1 MAEKTVY
8 YPGCFSNYYD
18 PEIGKA
24 LINVMERNG
33 IDVLIHEQTCCG
45 MPMMANSN
53 MKGAAK
59 KFKKAVT
66 SLART
71 ASPGHAIITTCPSC
85 NFMLK
90 QEGPHFFDSKEARF
104 VSNRI
109 YDASEYLLHL
119 HSQGRLNTNFGHM
132 PLKVFY
138 HNPCHL
144 KVQNITEGPVTLI
157 KMIPGLEV
165 ITVNTNCCGMGGS
178 YGMKKANYE
187 LSVEIAQKVWE
198 DVKAS
203 GVDTIVTE
211 CGGCGLQIEAGTG
224 MRAKHPIV
232 LLHEAYHAFQAKT
245 QSRSAVASQL

>member
-1 MAEKTVY
+1 
-8 YPGCFSNYYD
+8 
-18 PEIGKA
+18 
-24 LINVMERNG
+24 
-33 IDVLIHEQTCCG
+33 

-59 KFKKAVT
+59 KFKKAIT
-66 SLART
+66 SLARA
-71 ASPGHAIITTCPSC
+71 ASPDAAIITTCPSC

-90 QEGPHFFDSKEARF
+90 TEGLRFFDSKEARF
-104 VSNRI
+104 VSKHI
-109 YDASEYLLHL
+109 YDASEYLLEIHR
-119 HSQGRLNTNFGHM
+119 QGRLNTNFGYM

-178 YGMKKANYE
+178 YGMKKANFE
-187 LSVEIAQKVWE
+187 LSAKIAQKVWE

-224 MRAKHPIV
+224 MHAKHPIV
-232 LLHEAYHAFQAKT
+232 LLHEAYHAFQAKR
-245 QSRSAVASQL
+245 QPRSAVTNQL

>member
-1 MAEKTVY
+1 MAKKIVY

-24 LINVMERNG
+24 LIAVMERNG
-33 IDVLIHEQTCCG
+33 IEVLIHEQACCG

-53 MKGAAK
+53 VRGAAK
-59 KFKKAVT
+59 KFKKVVT
-66 SLART
+66 SLARD
-71 ASPGHAIITTCPSC
+71 ASPGYDIITTCPSC
-85 NFMLK
+85 NLMLK
-90 QEGPHFFDSKEARF
+90 KEGLLFFDSKEARF
-104 VSNRI
+104 VSKHI
-109 YDASEYLLHL
+109 YDATEYLLNL
-119 HSQGRLNTNFGHM
+119 HRQGRLDTNFGHI

-178 YGMKKANYE
+178 YGMKKANFD
-187 LSVEIAQKVWE
+187 LSEKIAQKVWE

-203 GVDTIVTE
+203 GADTIITE

-232 LLHEAYHAFQAKT
+232 LLNEAYNVFQAEMQPK
-245 QSRSAVASQL
+245 SAVANR